1 MTPRRYVAGWSLTRR
16 VFAAAV
22 WLGVAA
28 SWRPTAAQVGY
39 PPGRSPF
46 HDIQRGG
53 WGVLAAGYLGG
64 ERGSVGVG
72 PSNGPSVSVRYE
84 RVLGGPAG
92 ISLGLA
98 YAQATRFVVNP
109 YKDSLT
115 RTSGPFDN
123 HVVLADV
130 GLQILLTG
138 AKTWH
143 GVAPYIGSTF
153 GLAFGG
159 ASPPDTSGYRFGTKF
174 TLAPGGGVHWYPA
187 RRLSVRA
194 DVRALFWRLRY
205 PQAYKQPSPAD
216 SSRVLPVNAS
226 ETEWTTHPWITI
238 GIGWNF

>member
-1 MTPRRYVAGWSLTRR
+1 MTPRRYVVRWFVVPYVL
-16 VFAAAV
+16 AA
-22 WLGVAA
+22 LGVGVMAA
-28 SWRPTAAQVGY
+28 WRPTAAQVGY
-39 PPGRSPF
+39 PPAHSPYR
-46 HDIQRGG
+46 DIRRGS

-64 ERGSVGVG
+64 DRGTVDVG
-72 PSNGPSVSVRYE
+72 PSNGAGLSVRYE

-98 YAQATRFVVNP
+98 YVRTTRFVVNP

-115 RTSGPFDN
+115 RKSGPDGN
-123 HVVLADV
+123 DVVLADV
-130 GLQILLTG
+130 GFAMLLTG

-143 GVAPYIGSTF
+143 GVAPYIGTTL

-226 ETEWTTHPWITI
+226 ETEWTTHPWITL